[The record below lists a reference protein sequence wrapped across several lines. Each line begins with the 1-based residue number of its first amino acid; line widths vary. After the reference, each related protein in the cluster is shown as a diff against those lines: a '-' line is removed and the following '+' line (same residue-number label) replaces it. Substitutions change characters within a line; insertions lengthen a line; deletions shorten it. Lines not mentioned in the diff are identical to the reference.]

1 VSSIANQ
8 LFEQSVRVGLVRMRR
23 ANEIHWN
30 VRIDQNRTRG
40 WNCVWKMKSPVC
52 YQAQIETRN
61 AASVFPEPVGAEISM
76 ACLARYLRC
85 PRSYRYRYLD
95 GWREKETRA
104 AMVFGRCFEK
114 ALGAYFC
121 QEDSAAALFKGWDAY
136 RDAPFEFRKGE
147 SWDRLFHQGVHLL
160 ETFARDNRIRIRSP
174 KKSLQMKVLRT
185 LPGGSEFVAYLDA
198 LGEVDGQHCLIDWKT
213 TTSRYST
220 EPEGLL
226 SLDPQLI
233 CYSWISGIPEVAL
246 VVFVRK
252 HAPEIQYLRASISE
266 EQCQEFGRLVE
277 TTTGQIEAA
286 QFVPHSG
293 IRFPQNGCLSCP
305 HLGLCLNNQP
315 LVDTNLV
322 RKAGASDLDW
332 LDELV
337 D

>member
-1 VSSIANQ
+1 MGVPV
-8 LFEQSVRVGLVRMRR
+8 ESVDVAVVDVADQDGTTKL
-23 ANEIHWN
+23 AEIL
-30 VRIDQNRTRG
+30 RSESDTPRCLERTRAPRVCSEVFRRKQVAVSVK
-40 WNCVWKMKSPVC
+40 NVHHSTAQECV
-52 YQAQIETRN
+52 QI
-61 AASVFPEPVGAEISM
+61 
-76 ACLARYLRC
+76 
-85 PRSYRYRYLD
+85 
-95 GWREKETRA
+95 
-104 AMVFGRCFEK
+104 
-114 ALGAYFC
+114 
-121 QEDSAAALFKGWDAY
+121 
-136 RDAPFEFRKGE
+136 
-147 SWDRLFHQGVHLL
+147 H
-160 ETFARDNRIRIRSP
+160 SP
-174 KKSLQMKVLRT
+174 KKNLQIKMLRT

-233 CYSWISGIPEVAL
+233 CYSWISGIPEVSL

-266 EQCQEFGRLVE
+266 EQRQEFGRLVE
-277 TTTGQIEAA
+277 TTISQIEAA
-286 QFVPHSG
+286 QFVSHSG

-315 LVDTNLV
+315 LIDTNLV

>member
-1 VSSIANQ
+1 MMVYSY
-8 LFEQSVRVGLVRMRR
+8 
-23 ANEIHWN
+23 
-30 VRIDQNRTRG
+30 T
-40 WNCVWKMKSPVC
+40 
-52 YQAQIETRN
+52 QI
-61 AASVFPEPVGAEISM
+61 SQ
-76 ACLARYLRC
+76 YLRC

-114 ALGAYFC
+114 ALGAYFG
-121 QEDSAAALFKGWDAY
+121 QEDSAAVLFKEWDAY

-160 ETFARDNRIRIRSP
+160 ETFARDNRVRIHNP
-174 KKSLQMKVLRT
+174 KKNLQIKMLRA
-185 LPGGSEFVAYLDA
+185 LLGGSEFVSYLDA
-198 LGEVDGQHCLIDWKT
+198 IGEIDGQRCLIDWKT

-226 SLDPQLI
+226 ALDPQLI
-233 CYSWISGIPEVAL
+233 CYSWISGISEVAL

-252 HAPEIQYLRASISE
+252 HAPEIQYLRATISE
-266 EQCQEFGRLVE
+266 EQRQEFGRLVE
-277 TTTGQIEAA
+277 TTIGQIEGA
-286 QFVPHSG
+286 QFASHTG

-305 HLGLCLNNQP
+305 HLGLCLNNEQ
-315 LVDTNLV
+315 LVAANLI
-322 RKAGASDLDW
+322 RRPGASDLDW